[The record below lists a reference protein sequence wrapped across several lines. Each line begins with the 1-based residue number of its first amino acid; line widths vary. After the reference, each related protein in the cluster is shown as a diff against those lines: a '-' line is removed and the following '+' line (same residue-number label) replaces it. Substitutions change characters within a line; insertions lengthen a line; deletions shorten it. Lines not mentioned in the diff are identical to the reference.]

1 MTTPHEREV
10 PRDQPAFD
18 PSIVIEVVTQ
28 LLLGES
34 PHLRRQDVAEQSGVD
49 PDVARARWRALG
61 FPEADEDDAAFTQ
74 ADVEALGLTQELIG
88 LGVIDTD
95 SEQAFIRTMGRAFA
109 RLAEWQVRAFLGSVD
124 LDTEDEDVAAGQLTQ
139 LETIIPIGERV
150 QSYIWRRHLV
160 NAASRLLLTDSDDVD
175 AAPMCVGF
183 ADIVGYT
190 TRARSMSGTELAQM
204 VDRFDEVTT
213 GIITDRHGH
222 VVKTIGDEVLF
233 AVDEPEQA
241 ALIALDLID
250 EHLTDESFPE
260 VRIGMA
266 YGKVLNR
273 MGDVYGPVVNV
284 ASRLT
289 KVARPG
295 TAVIDREMAEALKN
309 DDALRLKRMRRTSV
323 KGYEHLEPWSLKRPR
338 DRAAGSD

>member
-1 MTTPHEREV
+1 MNNSREREAT
-10 PRDQPAFD
+10 PDQPAFD
-18 PSIVIEVVTQ
+18 PSIVIEAVTE

-34 PHLRRQDVAEQSGVD
+34 PHLRRADVAELSGVD
-49 PDVARARWRALG
+49 PEVARARWRALG
-61 FPEADEDDAAFTQ
+61 FPEADDSDAAFTQ
-74 ADVEALGLTQELIG
+74 ADVDALSLTQELHA
-88 LGVIDTD
+88 LGVIDAE

-124 LDTEDEDVAAGQLTQ
+124 LETEDDDLATGQLTQ

-160 NAASRLLLTDSDDVD
+160 NAASRLLLTESSDVG

-190 TRARSMSGTELAQM
+190 TRARSMTGTELAQL

-213 GIITDRHGH
+213 GIITDHHGH

-233 AVDEPEQA
+233 AADEPEQA
-241 ALIALDLID
+241 ALIALDLIE
-250 EHLTDESFPE
+250 EHLNDESFPE

-266 YGKVLNR
+266 HGRVLNR
-273 MGDVYGPVVNV
+273 MGDVYGPIVNV
-284 ASRLT
+284 AARLT

-295 TAVIDREMAEALKN
+295 TAVIDRGMAEALQN
-309 DDALRLKRMRRTSV
+309 DDNLRLKRMRRTSV
-323 KGYEHLEPWSLKRPR
+323 KGYEHLEPWSLRRPR
-338 DRAAGSD
+338 HQAAGD

>member
-1 MTTPHEREV
+1 MNNSREREV
-10 PRDQPAFD
+10 TPDQPAFD
-18 PSIVIEVVTQ
+18 PSIVIEAVTE

-34 PHLRRQDVAEQSGVD
+34 PHLRRADVSELSGVD

-61 FPEADEDDAAFTQ
+61 FPEADDSDIAFTQ
-74 ADVEALGLTQELIG
+74 ADVDALGLTQELHA
-88 LGVIDTD
+88 LGVIDAE

-124 LDTEDEDVAAGQLTQ
+124 LETEDDDLATGQLTQ

-160 NAASRLLLTDSDDVD
+160 NAASRLLLTESSDVG

-190 TRARSMSGTELAQM
+190 TRARSMTGTELAQL

-213 GIITDRHGH
+213 GIITDHHGH

-233 AVDEPEQA
+233 AADEPEQA
-241 ALIALDLID
+241 ALIALDLIE
-250 EHLTDESFPE
+250 EHLDDESFPE

-266 YGKVLNR
+266 HGRVLNR

-284 ASRLT
+284 AARLT

-295 TAVIDREMAEALKN
+295 TAVIDRGMAEKLQG
-309 DDALRLKRMRRTSV
+309 DDNLRLKRMRRTSV
-323 KGYEHLEPWSLKRPR
+323 KGYEHLEPWSLRRPR
-338 DRAAGSD
+338 DQAASD

>member
-1 MTTPHEREV
+1 MTTPGEREV
-10 PRDQPAFD
+10 PQDQPAFD
-18 PSIVIEVVTQ
+18 PSIVIEAVTQ

-34 PHLRRQDVAEQSGVD
+34 PHLRRADVAELSGVD
-49 PDVARARWRALG
+49 LDVARARWRALG
-61 FPEADEDDAAFTQ
+61 FPEADDTDAAFTQ
-74 ADVEALGLTQELIG
+74 ADVEALGLTEELIG
-88 LGVIDTD
+88 LGVIDSE

-124 LDTEDEDVAAGQLTQ
+124 LEADDEDVATGQLTQ

-160 NAASRLLLTDSDDVD
+160 NAASRLLLTESADVE
-175 AAPMCVGF
+175 AAPMCIGF

-190 TRARSMSGTELAQM
+190 TRARSMSGTELAEM

-213 GIITDRHGH
+213 GIITDRAGR

-266 YGKVLNR
+266 YGNVLNR

-284 ASRLT
+284 AARLT

-295 TAVIDREMAEALKN
+295 TTVIDRDMAEALG
-309 DDALRLKRMRRTSV
+309 DDDELRLKRMRRTSV
-323 KGYEHLEPWSLKRPR
+323 KGYEHLEPWALKRPR
-338 DRAAGSD
+338 DQSVSD